1 MQLPPLKSLPYFI
14 AVAKHKHFAQ
24 AAAELNLTAGAISQQ
39 IKQLEQYLGTTL
51 FNRDTKHVELTHDG
65 MRYYKEIEA
74 ALIHIEQA
82 TSQIKPLNQDTVQ
95 LRIFSTLAVQWLI
108 PRLSNLYL
116 KHPDIN
122 LNMMTSTELKTH
134 DVDNADLSIQ
144 LGLEVPTSKAVKLW
158 QNQLVLVYNPQI
170 IKADQITQSP
180 AVVVNHPL
188 REEDWQIFCESTHLI
203 MPSKKISVATT
214 IHALQAVEN
223 GLGSFVTHLPLVY
236 ALIQNKRLSIW
247 QKPLPLT
254 QHYYLVDN
262 QPHRHSTNK
271 KIVLDW
277 LLMQAQE
284 YLEY

>member
-24 AAAELNLTAGAISQQ
+24 AASELNLTAGAISQQ

-51 FNRDTKHVELTHDG
+51 FNRDTKHVELTHNG
-65 MRYYKEIEA
+65 IRYYKEIEA

-108 PRLSNLYL
+108 PQLNDLYL
-116 KHPDIN
+116 KYPDIN

-144 LGLEVPTSKAVKLW
+144 LGLENPTNKAVKLW

-170 IKADQITQSP
+170 ITADQLKNSP
-180 AVVVNHPL
+180 AIVVNHPI
-188 REEDWQIFCESTHLI
+188 REQDWQTFCNATHLTI
-203 MPSKKISVATT
+203 PSKKISVATT
-214 IHALQAVEN
+214 IHAIQAVEN

-236 ALIQNKRLSIW
+236 TLIQSKRLSIW
-247 QKPLPLT
+247 QQPLPLS
-254 QHYYLVDN
+254 QYYYLVDN
-262 QPHRHSTNK
+262 QPHRHTINK
-271 KIVLDW
+271 RIVHDW
-277 LLMQAQE
+277 LVAHAQT
-284 YLEY
+284 YLQY